1 MVTLSLCIV
10 FNYCFVASTRVLSLP
25 YSLYLLFLSAYVKS
39 VLCMFAIKTVGTNGK
54 TLRGLSF
61 LYACSPLPPG
71 QTTSLAD
78 VTVCGFKLNH
88 SHQLRVNGRMR
99 CHAHVMK
106 ITSEI
111 RITTKQRLTM
121 TDSRGEKREEL
132 VSPQHFSFIGFKAA
146 SQKITFVCE
155 NHISPFSDD
164 TNNPAAEIC
173 CIEYVRNN

>member
-10 FNYCFVASTRVLSLP
+10 FNYCFVASTRVLSLL
-25 YSLYLLFLSAYVKS
+25 YSLYLLFLSVYVKS
-39 VLCMFAIKTVGTNGK
+39 VLCMFAIKTVGTTGK

-121 TDSRGEKREEL
+121 TDSRGEKNWSLLNISVLL
-132 VSPQHFSFIGFKAA
+132 VSKQHHRKSHL
-146 SQKITFVCE
+146 SVKITYPHFLMIQTIQQRRFAV
-155 NHISPFSDD
+155 
-164 TNNPAAEIC
+164 
-173 CIEYVRNN
+173 